1 MHQLYI
7 LKGQKFFTLISK
19 ALLMLL
25 PQVDATEKAMLELI
39 ALGIENN
46 IKFSAV
52 WFGSFIALV
61 WCVRPET
68 IKPVLKGIN
77 SFNLSQI

>member
-1 MHQLYI
+1 
-7 LKGQKFFTLISK
+7 
-19 ALLMLL
+19 MLL
-25 PQVDATEKAMLELI
+25 PQVDATEKSMLELT
-39 ALGIENN
+39 AFGIENN

-61 WCVRPET
+61 WCVHPEA

-77 SFNLSQI
+77 YY